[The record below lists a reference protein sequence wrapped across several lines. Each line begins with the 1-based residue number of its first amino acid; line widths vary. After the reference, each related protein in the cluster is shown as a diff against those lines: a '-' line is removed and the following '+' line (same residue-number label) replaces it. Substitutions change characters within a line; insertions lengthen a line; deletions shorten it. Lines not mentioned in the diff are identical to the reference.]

1 MDKKRECFIFAK
13 NIFMATASDLSVG
26 MFIKFNGEL
35 VQITEFIHR
44 TPGNLRAFYQVKM
57 KNVKNG
63 KSAENR
69 FNTGEKVEIVR
80 VEVRELNYLYKD
92 GTDLI
97 CMDNES
103 FEQYNIPE
111 AFFGNAAAFMIENM
125 TVLVSFENGETPIG
139 ATPPTHVDLE
149 VVYTEPGERGNT
161 ATNTL
166 KPATVSTGASVMV
179 PLFVNTNDKIKID
192 LRTIEYVE
200 RVK

>member
-1 MDKKRECFIFAK
+1 
-13 NIFMATASDLSVG
+13 MATASDLSVG
-26 MFIKFNGEL
+26 MFIKYNGEL
-35 VQITEFIHR
+35 VQITEYIHR
-44 TPGNLRAFYQVKM
+44 TPGNLRAFYQAKM

-111 AFFGNAAAFMIENM
+111 TFFGDAAAFMIENM

-139 ATPPTHVDLE
+139 ATPPTHVELE
-149 VVYTEPGERGNT
+149 VTYTEPGERGNT

>member
-1 MDKKRECFIFAK
+1 MDKKRECYIFAK
-13 NIFMATASDLSVG
+13 NIYMATASDLSVG
-26 MFIKFNGEL
+26 MFIKYNGEL
-35 VQITEFIHR
+35 VQITEYIHR
-44 TPGNLRAFYQVKM
+44 TPGNLRAFYQAKM

-111 AFFGNAAAFMIENM
+111 TFFGDAAAFMIENM

-139 ATPPTHVDLE
+139 ATPPTHVELE
-149 VVYTEPGERGNT
+149 VTYTEPGERGNT

>member
-1 MDKKRECFIFAK
+1 
-13 NIFMATASDLSVG
+13 
-26 MFIKFNGEL
+26 
-35 VQITEFIHR
+35 
-44 TPGNLRAFYQVKM
+44 
-57 KNVKNG
+57 
-63 KSAENR
+63 
-69 FNTGEKVEIVR
+69 
-80 VEVRELNYLYKD
+80 
-92 GTDLI
+92 
-97 CMDNES
+97 
-103 FEQYNIPE
+103 
-111 AFFGNAAAFMIENM
+111 M

>member
-1 MDKKRECFIFAK
+1 
-13 NIFMATASDLSVG
+13 MATASDLSVG
-26 MFIKFNGEL
+26 MFIKYNGEL
-35 VQITEFIHR
+35 VQITEYIHR
-44 TPGNLRAFYQVKM
+44 TPGNLRAFYQAKM

-111 AFFGNAAAFMIENM
+111 SFFGEAAAFMVENM

-139 ATPPTHVDLE
+139 ATPPTHVELE
-149 VVYTEPGERGNT
+149 VTYTEPGERGNT